1 MIKVQKRF
9 FTSVRKRD
17 CRIVPFNKGKIVEA
31 VFKAARQGGGET
43 WRMSHKIADNVEEYL
58 KKNYLQGETLSM
70 KAIGDAIEGVL
81 MESGH
86 PLTARA
92 YNLHRIARQ
101 KMAEKLK
108 VSKNKRKKTDIT
120 DFALLVATETEAELT
135 PWNRDKI
142 SQALVK
148 EANIPL
154 EIANRVAHNVEKKIV
169 ASGLNQVV
177 TGFIREL
184 VDSEL
189 LELGYGKKIKEQ
201 TSLGIPTYDLQE
213 LIFSKSLENS
223 NIASHNPE
231 AVNLVIAETTLKQ
244 YALNNIFSRDL
255 ATAHMEGRI
264 HIHDLGY
271 PIRVYSFAKDE
282 IVYIKE
288 GEYGKDECLSLGAL
302 FNRSPFGYEENGFEI
317 KPLKDFYIRDDDNRW
332 TKLLRVVRH
341 KANKKMLFIK
351 TEDGCGIVVTEDHPM
366 IDENLNQIAAREIVP
381 GETKLITCYPSNIL
395 SNSDQIDLVAEFKR
409 KGEADA
415 IFLSRAYQGENSMAK
430 DMKIKEANNCTY
442 DESTIYINGSK
453 NRIPAIFPL
462 DEETGWL
469 IGLFIA
475 EGNFTTITRYKNGEY
490 LGKDY
495 LGCETTI
502 TCGEQEANKAK
513 AILNR
518 LKIEFGEEKKDNG
531 CIAIRIYNKL
541 FANFLREIFGIQH
554 LSRLKC
560 LPQHYRHYS
569 KKFLKGMLA
578 GIIDGDGSI
587 TGGGKEQAN
596 TRIDIRVSSKTLVT
610 QIKHLTSVLGFDSL
624 LRNVE
629 GMGSERVYR
638 GRVIKQNYPLYG
650 VSFGVTQEVY
660 DLLGS
665 LSIKLQKIDFKPA
678 RKSLRS
684 FQGAS
689 KVTNVVEVKIKDE
702 YVYDVTTESGTF
714 LCSGILTH
722 NCSSHSLEYIKKYGL
737 QMEKLEIISS
747 PAKHARTL
755 TGHLNT
761 FLASMQ
767 AYYAGALGV
776 GYINVFYAPYL
787 VGMNPND
794 IKQEAQYL
802 IFSLSQSAFSRGGQV
817 LFLDANVHTG
827 VPGYLKNVP
836 AIGPGGEYTGKTYGD
851 YEKEAQIFAKALM
864 EVWQQGDSFGHI
876 FAFPKMDLHINE
888 DTFSDPKQYEL
899 LEYACLIASE
909 NGVPY
914 FVFDRDDV
922 TLSACCR
929 LRTTI
934 TDDYVI
940 KHPES
945 MRFCGFQNVT
955 INLPQAAYRAGRGR
969 IEKLFPE
976 IEKAMDLA
984 MEAHLQKKRFIG
996 SLMKEKGLP
1005 LWELGKI
1012 AQDGKAY
1019 VDLEKATYIIGIIGL
1034 NECVQYLTGKE
1045 LHEDE
1050 EIYKLG
1056 LKIMSFMYLKA
1067 KEYEKK
1073 YHLRVALEESPAE
1086 SAARRLAKVDLRE
1099 YPESKEVIKGNIE
1112 KEEFYYTNSIH
1123 FSASAPM
1130 NLVDRIVKQSKFHT
1144 LIESGAI
1151 IHAFIGE
1158 EKPSPASIMNLVKK
1172 TWEKTKAAQLTISP
1186 EFTVCCK
1193 CNRLTRG
1200 LKEKC
1205 SHCGSTE
1212 VYGIT
1217 RIVGYFSRTSNWN
1230 KSKLGELN
1238 DRHKGNYSL
1247 RGLKIESKS
1256 DEIKERYSSAPVP
1269 TPR

>member
-17 CRIVPFNKGKIVEA
+17 GRIVPFNKGTIVEA
-31 VFKAARQGGGET
+31 VFKAAKAGGEET
-43 WRMSHKIADNVEEYL
+43 WRMVRKISNDVEEYL
-58 KKNYLQGETLSM
+58 KNNYLPRETLSM
-70 KAIGDAIEGVL
+70 KAIGDAIEAVL

-92 YNLHRIARQ
+92 YILHRIARQ

-108 VSKNKRKKTDIT
+108 VAKKKRKKTDIT
-120 DFALLVATETEAELT
+120 DFALLVAAESEAELT
-135 PWNRDKI
+135 LWNRHKI

-154 EIANRVAHNVEKKIV
+154 KVANRVAHNVEKKII
-169 ASGLNQVV
+169 ASGMKQVA

-255 ATAHMEGRI
+255 ATAHLEGKI
-264 HIHDLGY
+264 HLHDLGY
-271 PIRVYSFAKDE
+271 PVRVY
-282 IVYIKE
+282 
-288 GEYGKDECLSLGAL
+288 
-302 FNRSPFGYEENGFEI
+302 
-317 KPLKDFYIRDDDNRW
+317 
-332 TKLLRVVRH
+332 
-341 KANKKMLFIK
+341 
-351 TEDGCGIVVTEDHPM
+351 
-366 IDENLNQIAAREIVP
+366 
-381 GETKLITCYPSNIL
+381 
-395 SNSDQIDLVAEFKR
+395 
-409 KGEADA
+409 
-415 IFLSRAYQGENSMAK
+415 
-430 DMKIKEANNCTY
+430 
-442 DESTIYINGSK
+442 
-453 NRIPAIFPL
+453 
-462 DEETGWL
+462 
-469 IGLFIA
+469 
-475 EGNFTTITRYKNGEY
+475 
-490 LGKDY
+490 
-495 LGCETTI
+495 
-502 TCGEQEANKAK
+502 
-513 AILNR
+513 
-518 LKIEFGEEKKDNG
+518 
-531 CIAIRIYNKL
+531 
-541 FANFLREIFGIQH
+541 
-554 LSRLKC
+554 
-560 LPQHYRHYS
+560 
-569 KKFLKGMLA
+569 
-578 GIIDGDGSI
+578 
-587 TGGGKEQAN
+587 
-596 TRIDIRVSSKTLVT
+596 
-610 QIKHLTSVLGFDSL
+610 
-624 LRNVE
+624 
-629 GMGSERVYR
+629 
-638 GRVIKQNYPLYG
+638 
-650 VSFGVTQEVY
+650 
-660 DLLGS
+660 
-665 LSIKLQKIDFKPA
+665 
-678 RKSLRS
+678 
-684 FQGAS
+684 
-689 KVTNVVEVKIKDE
+689 
-702 YVYDVTTESGTF
+702 
-714 LCSGILTH
+714 
-722 NCSSHSLEYIKKYGL
+722 CSSHSLEYIKKYGL
-737 QMEKLEIISS
+737 HLEKLEIISS

-787 VGMNPND
+787 VGMSPRE

-827 VPGYLKNVP
+827 VPSYLKNVP
-836 AIGPGGEYTGKTYGD
+836 AIGVGGEYTGKTYGE

-864 EVWQQGDSFGHI
+864 EVWREGDSFGHI
-876 FAFPKMDLHINE
+876 FAFPKMDLHINA

-914 FVFDRDDV
+914 FVFDRDEV

-929 LRTTI
+929 LRTKI
-934 TDDYVI
+934 DDDYVI

-955 INLPQAAYRAGRGR
+955 INLPQAAYRAGRGK

-976 IEKAMDLA
+976 IEKGMDLA

-996 SLMKEKGLP
+996 ELMKEKGLP

-1012 AQDGKAY
+1012 AQDGRPY
-1019 VDLEKATYIIGIIGL
+1019 VDLDKVTYIIGIIGL

-1050 EIYKLG
+1050 DVFRLG
-1056 LKIMSFMYLKA
+1056 LKIISFMYLKA

-1073 YHLRVALEESPAE
+1073 YGLKVSLEESPAE

-1099 YPESKEVIKGNIE
+1099 YPESKEVIKGSID

-1123 FSASAPM
+1123 FSASAPI

-1172 TWEKTKAAQLTISP
+1172 TWETTKAAQLTISP
-1186 EFTVCCK
+1186 EFTVCYDCHQ
-1193 CNRLTRG
+1193 LTRG

-1217 RIVGYFSRTSNWN
+1217 RIVGYFSRIPNWN

-1247 RGLKIESKS
+1247 GGSEIESKS
-1256 DEIKERYSSAPVP
+1256 DEIKERYSP
-1269 TPR
+1269 TPVQASR